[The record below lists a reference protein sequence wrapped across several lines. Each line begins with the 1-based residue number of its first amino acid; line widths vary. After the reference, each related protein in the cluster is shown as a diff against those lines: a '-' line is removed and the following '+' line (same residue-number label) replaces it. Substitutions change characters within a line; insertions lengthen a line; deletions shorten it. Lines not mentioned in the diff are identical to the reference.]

1 MGIVEKDKKCC
12 LNCNYPIYK
21 RRLGAIYFTV
31 KCGYTFRNSKDRLDN
46 KNQNKIVK
54 IIRKNDL
61 ILHKMF
67 SNTIFRISYTHI
79 KHLGYN
85 FEYYSKAIIE
95 NNQLV
100 GAELFKYKI
109 KKIDTNH
116 FKIEQL

>member
-1 MGIVEKDKKCC
+1 MGIIEPKLENC
-12 LNCNYPIYK
+12 LYCKRTIDK
-21 RRLGAIYFTV
+21 RREGAIYCSV
-31 KCGYTFRNSKDRLDN
+31 KCGYTFRNSKGRLEN

-61 ILHKMF
+61 ILQGIF
-67 SNTIFRISYTHI
+67 SNNVFKISYAHL

-85 FEYYSKAIIE
+85 FEYYTKAITE
-95 NNQLV
+95 NKNLV

-116 FKIEQL
+116 FKIEKP

>member
-1 MGIVEKDKKCC
+1 MGIIEPELENC
-12 LNCNYPIYK
+12 LYCKRTIEK
-21 RRLGAIYFTV
+21 RREGAIYCSV
-31 KCGYTFRNSKDRLDN
+31 KCGYTFRNSKGRLEN

-61 ILHKMF
+61 ILQGIF
-67 SNTIFRISYTHI
+67 SNNVFKISYAHL
-79 KHLGYN
+79 KHVGFN
-85 FEYYSKAIIE
+85 FEYHTKAIIE